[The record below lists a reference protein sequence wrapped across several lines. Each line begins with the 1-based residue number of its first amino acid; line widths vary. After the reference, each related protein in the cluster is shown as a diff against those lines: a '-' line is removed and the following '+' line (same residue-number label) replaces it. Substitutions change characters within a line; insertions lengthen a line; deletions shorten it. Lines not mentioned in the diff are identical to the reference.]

1 MDTLDTI
8 EAMTMYPAAHLD
20 EMPRGEATY
29 CPEGSVIN
37 CVVAHC
43 TTGIKGYSHLHW
55 LGRLLREP
63 RGSNR
68 NRAYSHTF
76 TWGEDIDLEFPPP
89 LTFRVLRAIHYLTWY
104 RSAWG
109 QYVWFPE
116 AEDDIHKGL
125 DMRDTDHKTFLS
137 CYQTAIGASI
147 PAVELPIGVKCFEV
161 LFVVEHYREDVEKH
175 QRIPP
180 GTTSQSGSTYSPMN
194 TLTEL
199 VLPHGPESLLGTEFS
214 TSAHHS
220 QGEIVDAESI
230 MEWDNWLLSSVDD
243 IEWNEN

>member
-1 MDTLDTI
+1 MSGFQRQCDTLKRI
-8 EAMTMYPAAHLD
+8 IQNSSIRLICPQCLRGF
-20 EMPRGEATY
+20 PRSDALY
-29 CPEGSVIN
+29 R
-37 CVVAHC
+37 HF
-43 TTGIKGYSHLHW
+43 
-55 LGRLLREP
+55 RE
-63 RGSNR
+63 
-68 NRAYSHTF
+68 
-76 TWGEDIDLEFPPP
+76 
-89 LTFRVLRAIHYLTWY
+89 
-104 RSAWG
+104 
-109 QYVWFPE
+109 Q
-116 AEDDIHKGL
+116 EDDIHKGL